1 MKEISRAARRD
12 RILDVAVE
20 TLAERGYRRT
30 TMLEVARRA
39 SASKETLYAW
49 FGSKPRLFEAV
60 ILRNADSVRSVVE
73 GHLNGDAPVEA
84 ALADFGRAL
93 AGLLLGESAVAIN
106 RAAISEARTA
116 PELGRILSQSG
127 REATL
132 PVFVRYLERRRSDGA
147 LAFDDA
153 VQAAEAYIGL
163 LLGDAQVRRLLGV
176 MPPPG
181 NAELEGRARLASQM
195 FLLIYGA

>member
-1 MKEISRAARRD
+1 MPGSAASRGCSRPSSCATRTPCGGWSKAH
-12 RILDVAVE
+12 LD
-20 TLAERGYRRT
+20 
-30 TMLEVARRA
+30 
-39 SASKETLYAW
+39 
-49 FGSKPRLFEAV
+49 
-60 ILRNADSVRSVVE
+60 
-73 GHLNGDAPVEA
+73 GDAPVEA

-132 PVFVRYLERRRSDGA
+132 PVFVRYLERHRSDGA

-163 LLGDAQVRRLLGV
+163 LLGGRPGQAPARRH
-176 MPPPG
+176 
-181 NAELEGRARLASQM
+181 AAARQRRARRPGKARHPGVPADLRRVRAEPDAVPH
-195 FLLIYGA
+195 GPRRRR

>member
-1 MKEISRAARRD
+1 MKQTSREERRD
-12 RILDVAVE
+12 RILDVAVAI
-20 TLAERGYRRT
+20 LAERGYRDT
-30 TMLEVARRA
+30 TMLEVASRA

-49 FGSKPRLFEAV
+49 FGSKPGLFQAV
-60 ILRNADSVRSVVE
+60 IGRNADGVREAVE
-73 GHLNGDAPVEA
+73 GHLDGDAPIED

-116 PELGRILSQSG
+116 PEIARILTESG

-132 PVFVRYLERRRSDGA
+132 PVFVRYLERCRADGA

-153 VQAAEAYIGL
+153 EQAAEAFIGL
-163 LLGDAQVRRLLGV
+163 LLGDAQIRRLLGAA
-176 MPPPG
+176 PPPDA
-181 NAELEGRARLASQM
+181 AELARRASLATRI
-195 FLLIYGA
+195 FLLIYAA